1 MDCHDV
7 GSMISE
13 LYDGEPVSP
22 EAVGHVAKCD
32 SCREKLRDYAAMSAE
47 VRLLAAQDREE
58 MKMPATMRVAMPKG
72 YSLLFALRRTMRV
85 PRFAAAAC
93 ALVIILLAGGWA
105 HTRAQNT
112 PLWFQYRFSFNVE
125 GLRGSA
131 GAVTQACGQGCEHA
145 ITLSGSDRLA
155 ASVDVQKIEDGK
167 VYLSLRIKRFDSLPD
182 YKHLAEQMADVPAMN
197 YVYQPGNVIPI
208 PVTGGGEVE
217 MEGLIVASSEGIPGW
232 PKFSSQPDEN
242 QIAVQQGVLIRDGQV
257 IAEISKAG
265 TDGGKA
271 NGPNAGF
278 YLYVPGKGLLAVG
291 LKPFDKAI
299 AGSAD
304 YGQIRFTENAVKY
317 LILSGSQITGGDQ
330 PRTVWVLHVPDYLPS
345 QHDPQAKDKYM
356 LFGTSGAIDKTLD
369 GMGAMKRR

>member
-1 MDCHDV
+1 MDCNNV

-13 LYDGEPVSP
+13 VYDGEAVSP
-22 EAVGHVAKCD
+22 EAVGHIVKCG
-32 SCREKLRDYAAMSAE
+32 SCREKLRDYAGISAE
-47 VRLLAAQDREE
+47 LRLLAAQDREE
-58 MKMPATMRVAMPKG
+58 TKMPMTMKGAMPRRN
-72 YSLLFALRRTMRV
+72 SLRFVLSKTMRV

-112 PLWFQYRFSFNVE
+112 PLWFQYRFGFNV
-125 GLRGSA
+125 GGINGSA

-155 ASVDVQKIEDGK
+155 GLVDVQKIEDGK
-167 VYLSLRIKRFDSLPD
+167 VYLSLRVKRFDTLPD
-182 YKHLAEQMADVPAMN
+182 YKHLADRMTDAPTTN
-197 YVYQPGNVIPI
+197 YVYQPGKVIPI

-257 IAEISKAG
+257 IAEMSKAG

-271 NGPNAGF
+271 AGPNAGF
-278 YLYVPGKGLLAVG
+278 YLYVPGKGLFAAG

-304 YGQIRFTENAVKY
+304 YGQIRFTENGVKY
-317 LILSGSQITGGDQ
+317 LLLSASQITGGDQ
-330 PRTVWVLHVPDYLPS
+330 PRTVWVLRVPDYLPS
-345 QHDPQAKDKYM
+345 HYDPQAKDKYM